1 MPPEQLGANRG
12 VAEALKML
20 RPMGV
25 NGASDRGGFFSGAV
39 RQRTVSVL
47 ETWPRKGQEKAAP
60 QFKIKI

>member
-1 MPPEQLGANRG
+1 MPRL
-12 VAEALKML
+12 
-20 RPMGV
+20 MGV

-47 ETWPRKGQEKAAP
+47 EKWPRDGQERGTP